1 MRRRSIDIMARRITI
16 VDVAKRAEVS
26 ISSVSS
32 ALNGRGEVSESTRQ
46 RILAVADE
54 LGWVPSL
61 RGRSLSGKRT
71 FAVGLVVQRQPEVLS
86 SDPFFASFI
95 SGVEAVLEPRGYA
108 LVLQMAPD
116 AVASTERY
124 RLLAAEHRVDGV
136 FLDEI
141 RVDDPRIPLLEQLG
155 IPTVAINSDE
165 AGAPFPS
172 VRQDYRPG
180 IEAAVRHLIEL
191 GHRRIAHVSGGA
203 EFIHSRQRLGVWR
216 ETLAAEGLEPGPV
229 FEGDFTL
236 GSGIAAA
243 DALLR
248 DRKAVTAVVCANDLM
263 AIGFLAR
270 ADDLGFSVPR
280 DVSVT
285 GYDGNDMG
293 AFLRPSLTTV
303 MTSPSAIG
311 KAAAG
316 MLLDI
321 IDGKTVEDIAIQPAE
336 LLVRQ
341 STARPASLGI
351 A

>member
-1 MRRRSIDIMARRITI
+1 MTRRITI

-32 ALNGRGEVSESTRQ
+32 ALNGRGEVSESTRK

-95 SGVEAVLEPRGYA
+95 SGVEAVLEPRGQA

-116 AVASTERY
+116 AEASTERY
-124 RLLAAEHRVDGV
+124 RRLAAEHRVDGV

-141 RVDDPRIPLLEQLG
+141 RIEDPRIPLLEQLG

-180 IEAAVRHLIEL
+180 IKAAVRHLIEL

-203 EFIHSRQRLGVWR
+203 DFIHSRQRLGAWR

-236 GSGIAAA
+236 SSGIAAA
-243 DALLR
+243 DALLGDRR
-248 DRKAVTAVVCANDLM
+248 DITGRDITAVVCANDLM

-270 ADDLGFSVPR
+270 ADDLGVSVPR
-280 DVSVT
+280 DVSVI

-293 AFLRPSLTTV
+293 GFLRPSLTTV

-311 KAAAG
+311 KAAAA
-316 MLLDI
+316 MLLDV
-321 IDGKTVEDIAIQPAE
+321 IDGKTVEDVAIEPAE
-336 LLVRQ
+336 LLVRG
-341 STARPASLGI
+341 STASPAS
-351 A
+351 

>member
-1 MRRRSIDIMARRITI
+1 MEHMSGRITI

-32 ALNGRGEVSESTRQ
+32 ALNGRGEVSESTRR

-95 SGVEAVLEPRGYA
+95 SGVEAVLEPRGQA

-124 RLLAAEHRVDGV
+124 RRLAAEHRVDGV

-141 RVDDPRIPLLEQLG
+141 RVDDPRIPLLEKLAL
-155 IPTVAINSDE
+155 PTVAINSE
-165 AGAPFPS
+165 PNAPFPS
-172 VRQDYRPG
+172 VRQSYRHG
-180 IEAAVRHLIEL
+180 IEQVVNHLVEL
-191 GHRRIAHVSGGA
+191 GHRRIAHVTGGMD
-203 EFIHSRQRLGVWR
+203 FIHSHQRLDAWR
-216 ETLAAEGLEPGPV
+216 LTLEAAGIEPGPV

-236 GSGIAAA
+236 SAGTAAA
-243 DALLR
+243 DALLTR
-248 DRKAVTAVVCANDLM
+248 DREITAVVCANDLM
-263 AIGFLAR
+263 AIGFIAR
-270 ADDLGFSVPR
+270 ADDLGVSVPG

-285 GYDGNDMG
+285 GYDGNDVG
-293 AFLRPSLTTV
+293 TFLRPSLTTV

-311 KAAAG
+311 KAAAT

-321 IDGKTVEDIAIQPAE
+321 IDEKEVSDVAIAPAE
-336 LLVRQ
+336 LVVRQ
-341 STARPASLGI
+341 STGRPRAKP
-351 A
+351 